1 MEGLGAATS
10 VIAVLDLS
18 AKVAS
23 LLVQYSRAVKDAPN
37 NITRLQSEIKSLK
50 NILGDVKQLLNDP
63 ASAKLS
69 ASQKLL
75 EALNDC
81 FSLLKSL
88 AKILEPGK
96 TQKTISRLGVRALRW
111 PFESNEV
118 DRIIRELDRCKQT
131 ISLALEIDQT

>member
-1 MEGLGAATS
+1 MEGFGAAAS
-10 VIAVLDLS
+10 VIAVIELS

-23 LLVQYSRAVKDAPN
+23 HVVQYSCAVKDAPN
-37 NITRLQSEIKSLK
+37 NITRLQGEIQSLK
-50 NILGDVKQLLNDP
+50 NMLGDVKQLLNGP
-63 ASAKLS
+63 GSAKLS

-81 FSLLKSL
+81 FSQLKAL

-96 TQKTISRLGVRALRW
+96 TRKAMSRLGVRALRW
-111 PFESNEV
+111 PFESIEV
-118 DRIIRELDRCKQT
+118 DKIVRELERCKQT